1 MNSDESF
8 LMSSASPT
16 LSELLAIAAKFR
28 DDRDWAQF
36 HTPKDLAANLC
47 IEAAEL
53 LELTQW
59 RSGESLTAHLK
70 APAMR
75 EAIED
80 ELSDVLLTLLL
91 FAHDQ
96 QIDLAGSFARKMK
109 KNEAK
114 YPVEKAK
121 GRSEKYDKL

>member
-1 MNSDESF
+1 MPRP
-8 LMSSASPT
+8 AAT
-16 LSELLAIAAKFR
+16 LDGLIHAAAKFR

-59 RSGESLTAHLK
+59 RSGPALTDHLRT
-70 APAMR
+70 PPTR
-75 EAIED
+75 EAFED
-80 ELSDVLLTLLL
+80 EMADVLLTLLL
-91 FAHDQ
+91 LAHDQ
-96 QIDLAGSFARKMK
+96 QIDLAGAFERKMK

-114 YPVEKAK
+114 YPIEKAK